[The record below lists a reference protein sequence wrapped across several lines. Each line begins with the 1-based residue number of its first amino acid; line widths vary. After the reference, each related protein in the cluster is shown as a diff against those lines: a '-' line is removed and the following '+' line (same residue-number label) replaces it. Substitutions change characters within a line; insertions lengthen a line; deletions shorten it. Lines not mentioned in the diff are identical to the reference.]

1 MSKILGL
8 SYGISRASVADQYR
22 QGFFTP
28 NATDAARQKRG
39 TMMQSNTT
47 RYAGSHKGLM
57 SFKDGA
63 QLNRDLIDKMAS
75 SQGIQDSDAILAI
88 EARGFIFGSAIA
100 FQSGKPMVVAR
111 KPNKLPGELI
121 NKEYEL
127 EYGTNILSIQKDSI
141 KKFQKFN
148 IVDDV
153 LATGGTAR
161 CVSEI
166 LLQEGKEITGYSM
179 VIEIEAL
186 EGRSKLISP
195 VKSQLI
201 I

>member
-1 MSKILGL
+1 LKDIKDYITSYPDYPNKGTIFKDLLGL
-8 SYGISRASVADQYR
+8 LREPII
-22 QGFFTP
+22 F
-28 NATDAARQKRG
+28 
-39 TMMQSNTT
+39 
-47 RYAGSHKGLM
+47 
-57 SFKDGA
+57 
-63 QLNRDLIDKMAS
+63 RDLIDKMAS

-153 LATGGTAR
+153 LATGGTAK

-166 LLQEGKEITGYSM
+166 LLQEGKEITGYNM
-179 VIEIEAL
+179 VIEIKSL
-186 EGRSKLISP
+186 KGRSNLVGP